1 MSLTNEQRQEI
12 VKQFGKD
19 EKDTGSTEVQVALLT
34 ARIRYLTEHAKENKK
49 DNHSRR
55 GLVMLVSQR
64 KKTFKIPP
72 PDKSGWIFECDTRI
86 VHSQKLIQEKR
97 EQNEKTRNDAQWE
110 YTLY

>member
-1 MSLTNEQRQEI
+1 MSLTNEQIQEV

-34 ARIRYLTEHAKENKK
+34 TRIRLLTEQAKVYKK

-64 KKTFKIPP
+64 KKLIKYLRRTN
-72 PDKSGWIFECDTRI
+72 PDSYLNVT
-86 VHSQKLIQEKR
+86 QELSIR
-97 EQNEKTRNDAQWE
+97 RN
-110 YTLY
+110 

>member
-1 MSLTNEQRQEI
+1 MSLTNEQIQEI

-34 ARIRYLTEHAKENKK
+34 ARIRLLTEHAKVYKK

-64 KKTFKIPP
+64 KKLIKYLRRTN
-72 PDKSGWIFECDTRI
+72 PDSYLNVT
-86 VHSQKLIQEKR
+86 QELSIR
-97 EQNEKTRNDAQWE
+97 RN
-110 YTLY
+110 

>member
-1 MSLTNEQRQEI
+1 MSLTNEQIQEV

-34 ARIRYLTEHAKENKK
+34 TRIRLLTEHAKVNKK

-64 KKTFKIPP
+64 KKLLKYLRRIN
-72 PDKSGWIFECDTRI
+72 PDSYLNVT
-86 VHSQKLIQEKR
+86 QELSIR
-97 EQNEKTRNDAQWE
+97 RN
-110 YTLY
+110 